1 MLDRHPFSLSPR
13 TVEDIVRLSSPF
25 SNQLQDVRLGLY
37 AHATCRISGRQAES
51 LHRRALEGGE
61 SQLGAQHPNTLVRVN
76 NLALVLKKQGKLA
89 EAGLRSLGYPEVAKV
104 STGRYF
110 SSGQDEGLVSFCI
123 SQSHW

>member
-25 SNQLQDVRLGLY
+25 SNQLQDVRLGFY

-61 SQLGAQHPNTLVRVN
+61 SQLGAQHPDTLVWVN
-76 NLALVLKKQGKLA
+76 NLANLLQQQGKLA
-89 EAGLRSLGYPEVAKV
+89 EAGLRSLGYPEVAEV
-104 STGRYF
+104 PR
-110 SSGQDEGLVSFCI
+110 
-123 SQSHW
+123 

>member
-1 MLDRHPFSLSPR
+1 M
-13 TVEDIVRLSSPF
+13 RLFLPF

-37 AHATCRISGRQAES
+37 AHATHRISGRQAES

-61 SQLGAQHPNTLVRVN
+61 SQLGAQHPDTLVWVN
-76 NLALVLKKQGKLA
+76 NLANLLQQQGKLA